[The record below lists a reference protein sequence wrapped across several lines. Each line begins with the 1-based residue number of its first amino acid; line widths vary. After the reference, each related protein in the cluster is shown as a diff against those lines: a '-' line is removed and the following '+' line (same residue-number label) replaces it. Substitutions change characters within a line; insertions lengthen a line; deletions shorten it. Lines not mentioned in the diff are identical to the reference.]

1 MLRRELP
8 LVVSVLGLIAGA
20 YLVSSGR
27 GSTSSKNAILGHEH
41 SSSCHAPEGLLDLIQ
56 NPEYKQAFQKY
67 SELAKSVPSGSK
79 APGVACFAEGTP
91 EHVVQAHLQ
100 AMIASGKWPS
110 DGLVSNYFIS
120 TRWTGAQGTPA
131 TITWSLVPDGTMY
144 DGQPSILFQS
154 MDSKFS
160 ASGGRA
166 TWVGIFQ
173 AAFDR
178 YEQLTG
184 IDFVRVTDG
193 TNDWDA
199 GGVAGS
205 TETPADATRG
215 QIRIGGRNY
224 DGLNNVLAY
233 AYYPQFGDML
243 FDTSENWGSTGN
255 NFSFM
260 RGVTQHEIGH
270 AIGIAHVCPAN
281 NTKLMEPFQSS
292 ALTGVRHD
300 DARAAQWWYGDKFE
314 PNNESSQAVDLGT
327 LARPS
332 SVNASRNVLDPA
344 YPQVAQDNLTRTA
357 ISGDDSDWFKVEI
370 PTTGRFELIVRP
382 VGQAYLNGPQDSFG
396 RCSVGDTFHS
406 SYPAKLTAI
415 FSGPGGAG
423 TLIQATALSEAHPIV
438 RYGNITQ
445 PGTYFI
451 KIGSAGASAETV
463 NYELIVNTY
472 SGFPNFMP
480 VVSGPLTAT
489 ITEGESVDWQFT
501 ATNAEANQTVTW
513 SSQGTLV
520 GSSNFTTGGR
530 LTYTSNELAGPGTYY
545 ITIIASDTGTPVR
558 RAEYPVYINVLENNT
573 APIISNGQDQTID
586 EEKKFTYTFSATDSD
601 LPSQSLTF
609 SLDSGPSGA
618 TISPGGSFE
627 WTPTEA
633 QGAGVY
639 PITVRVTDNG
649 PGNLFAVKTITL
661 TVQEINAVPVF
672 NGVQAQTIIEGGEFR
687 FTVLAF
693 DADGPSPLVYSM
705 GSPDLYPGA
714 IFNPDT
720 REFRW
725 KPTTFFTNRIVRFG
739 AFDGLDTGV
748 LEVLLTHTPS
758 TKTIQGKL
766 QVAGHTGDMSKKAWS
781 FDLYEVFGVS
791 GNYLGRRTLTP
802 AADGSFS
809 ITIPGLLPGNYRYEI
824 DTSTVVRKKHSF
836 SVSSPNTNLSTITLF
851 GGDGNNDGSID
862 LLDYFILSDAYGQ
875 PSTSTDLSNMP
886 DYNWDGVVDLLDY
899 FVLSDGYGR
908 EDE

>member
-1 MLRRELP
+1 MLRRDLP
-8 LVVSVLGLIAGA
+8 LIVSVLGLIAGT
-20 YLVSSGR
+20 YLVNSGR

-41 SSSCHAPEGLLDLIQ
+41 SSSCHAPEGFLDVIQ

-131 TITWSLVPDGTMY
+131 TITWSFVPDGTMY

-160 ASGGRA
+160 ANGGRA
-166 TWVGIFQ
+166 NWVGIFQ

-193 TNDWDA
+193 TNDWDG
-199 GGVAGS
+199 GGVAGA

-224 DGLNNVLAY
+224 DGWNKVLAY
-233 AYYPQFGDML
+233 AYYPPFGDML
-243 FDTSENWGSTGN
+243 FDTSENWGAPGENSP
-255 NFSFM
+255 FL
-260 RGVTQHEIGH
+260 RGVSQHEIGH
-270 AIGIAHVCPAN
+270 AIGIAHVCPASK
-281 NTKLMEPFQSS
+281 TKLMEPFQAD
-292 ALTGVRHD
+292 ALNGVRHD
-300 DARAAQWWYGDKFE
+300 DVRAAQWWYGDKLE
-314 PNNESSQAVDLGT
+314 PNNDNSQATDLGILT
-327 LARPS
+327 RPS
-332 SVNASRNVLDPA
+332 SVTAALSVTDPA
-344 YPQVAQDNLTRTA
+344 YPLLTQTNLSVTA
-357 ISGDDSDWFKVEI
+357 ISGDDTDWFKVNI
-370 PTTGRFELIVRP
+370 TTPGWVEMSVKP
-382 VGQAYLNGPQDSFG
+382 VGLAYRNGTQDSFG
-396 RCSVGDTFHS
+396 RCSEGEFFHS
-406 SYPAKLTAI
+406 SYPTRLTMALQ
-415 FSGPGGAG
+415 GPNGVNEVFF
-423 TLIQATALSEAHPIV
+423 ATALSNAHPII
-438 RYGNITQ
+438 RYFNIAE
-445 PGTYFI
+445 PGTYYM
-451 KIGSAGASAETV
+451 KVGSDGPSMETV
-463 NYELIVNTY
+463 QYDLVLNSF
-472 SGFPNFMP
+472 SGVPNFVP

-489 ITEGESVDWQFT
+489 IQEGQSIDWQFT
-501 ATNAEANQTVTW
+501 ATNAEANQVVTW
-513 SSQGTLV
+513 SSQGSLV
-520 GSSNFTTGGR
+520 GSSNLSSTGR
-530 LTYTSNELAGPGTYY
+530 LTYTSTELSGPGTYY
-545 ITIIASDTGTPVR
+545 LTIIASDNGNPVR
-558 RAEYPVYINVLENNT
+558 RAEYPVYINVTENNSPPVFT
-573 APIISNGQDQTID
+573 SGGDATID
-586 EEKKFTYTFSATDSD
+586 EQVRYRTTFQATDSD
-601 LPSQSLTF
+601 LPGQNLTF
-609 SLDSGPSGA
+609 SLDSGPEGA
-618 TISPGGSFE
+618 TISAGGSFD

-633 QGAGVY
+633 QGPGVY
-639 PITVRVTDNG
+639 PVTIRVTDDG
-649 PGNLFAVKTITL
+649 AGNAFATKTVNL
-661 TVQEINAVPVF
+661 TVREVNQVPIF
-672 NGVQAQTIIEGGEFR
+672 FSVQGQTIVEGGEFR
-687 FTVLAF
+687 FTVLAV
-693 DADGPSPLVYSM
+693 DADGPNPLVYSL
-705 GSPDLYPGA
+705 GNAEAFPAGT
-714 IFNPDT
+714 FNPVT

-725 KPTTFFTNRIVRFG
+725 KPTTFFTNGQVSFG
-739 AFDGLDTGV
+739 AFDGVSMGATS
-748 LEVLLTHTPS
+748 VLLTHIPS

-791 GNYLGRRTLTP
+791 GNYLGRRTVTP

-836 SVSSPNTNLSTITLF
+836 SVSSPNTNLSTVTLF

>member
-8 LVVSVLGLIAGA
+8 LIVSVLGLVAGT
-20 YLVSSGR
+20 YLVGSGR
-27 GSTSSKNAILGHEH
+27 GITSSRNAHATHDH
-41 SSSCHAPEGLLDLIQ
+41 SSSCQAPEGLIDLIQ
-56 NPEYKQAFQKY
+56 NPDYKKAFQEY
-67 SELAKSVPSGSK
+67 SEIAKSIPSGSK
-79 APGVACFAEGTP
+79 APAVACFAEGTP

-100 AMIASGKWPS
+100 AMIATGKWPG

-120 TRWTGAQGTPA
+120 TRWTGSQGAPA
-131 TITWSLVPDGTMY
+131 TITWSFVPDGTTY

-160 ASGGRA
+160 ALGGRA

-193 TNDWDA
+193 TNDWDG
-199 GGVAGS
+199 GGVAGA
-205 TETPADATRG
+205 TETAADATRG

-224 DGLNNVLAY
+224 DGFNNVLAY

-243 FDTSENWGSTGN
+243 FDTSENWGATGN

-300 DARAAQWWYGDKFE
+300 DVRAAQWWYGDKFE
-314 PNNESSQAVDLGT
+314 PNDDLAQARDLGT
-327 LARPS
+327 LGRPS
-332 SVNASRNVLDPA
+332 SVNASRNVIDPA
-344 YPQVAQDNLTRTA
+344 YPSVSQDLVTTTSV
-357 ISGDDSDWFKVEI
+357 SGQDSDWFKVEI
-370 PTTGRFELIVRP
+370 PTNGRFELIVRP
-382 VGQAYLNGPQDSFG
+382 IGLAYLNGPQ
-396 RCSVGDTFHS
+396 VGSCGTGNFFHS
-406 SYPAKLTAI
+406 SYPAKLTAM
-415 FSGPGGAG
+415 FSGPGGTG

-445 PGTYFI
+445 PGTYYI
-451 KIGSAGASAETV
+451 KIGCAGASSETV
-463 NYELIVNTY
+463 KYELILNTY
-472 SGFPNFMP
+472 SGFPNFVP

-489 ITEGESVDWQFT
+489 ITEGESIDWQFT
-501 ATNAEANQTVTW
+501 ATNAESNQTVTW
-513 SSQGTLV
+513 SSQGAPV
-520 GSSNFTTGGR
+520 GTSNFTAGGR

-545 ITIIASDTGTPVR
+545 MTIIASDNGSPVR
-558 RAEYPVYINVLENNT
+558 RAEYPVYINVLENN
-573 APIISNGQDQTID
+573 APPVITNGQDQTID

-601 LPSQSLTF
+601 QPLQSLTY
-609 SLDSGPSGA
+609 SLDSGPQGA
-618 TISPGGSFE
+618 TINSEGSFE

-633 QGAGVY
+633 QGPGVY
-639 PITVRVTDNG
+639 PVTVRVTDSG
-649 PGNLFAVKTITL
+649 PGNLFATKTVTL
-661 TVQEINAVPVF
+661 TVREINAVPIF
-672 NGVQAQTIIEGGEFR
+672 FGVQAQTIVEGGEFR
-687 FTVLAF
+687 FTVLAL

-705 GSPDLYPGA
+705 ESPDIYPGA
-714 IFNPDT
+714 TFNPDT

-725 KPTTFFTNRIVRFG
+725 KPTTFFTNRFVRFG
-739 AFDGLDTGV
+739 AFDGLDMGV
-748 LEVLLTHTPS
+748 LEVLLTHIPS

-766 QVAGHTGDMSKKAWS
+766 EVAGHTGDMSKKAWS

-791 GNYLGRRTLTP
+791 GNYLGRRTVTP
-802 AADGSFS
+802 AANGSFS

-824 DTSTVVRKKHSF
+824 DTSTVVRKKRSF
-836 SVSSPNTNLSTITLF
+836 SVSTPTTNLSTITLY

-875 PSTSTDLSNMP
+875 PSASTDLSNMP
-886 DYNWDGVVDLLDY
+886 DYNWDGVVDVLDY